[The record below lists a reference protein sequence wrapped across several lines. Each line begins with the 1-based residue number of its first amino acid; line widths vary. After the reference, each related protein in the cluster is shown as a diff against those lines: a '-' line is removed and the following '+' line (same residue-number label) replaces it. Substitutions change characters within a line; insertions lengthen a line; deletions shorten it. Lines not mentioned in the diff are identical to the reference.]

1 MRRFENP
8 VRVFRIGDDL
18 VSPFYLEVA
27 GGLFEEWGSGE
38 VVHVQLGLWWHFSE
52 GI

>member
-27 GGLFEEWGSGE
+27 AGLFE
-38 VVHVQLGLWWHFSE
+38 
-52 GI
+52 